1 LEFGLPKAFVW
12 SYNLAMLAYVVRR
25 LAIGIVLL
33 VLASMGVFV
42 LVHYSG
48 DPLALLRQRTPPPPA
63 SVILAREQLLHLNVP
78 IWDQYWIWLSNVVR
92 GNFGTDIQGLAVGP
106 QLTMHLFVTLRMVL
120 LATVLAIFVAVPI
133 GVWAAVRKG
142 KPADHVVNVTNFLL
156 LAVPTF
162 VIGTLLKLFVAIPV
176 NRAAGKT
183 IFYTIGQ
190 QNPILTGPWLGRF
203 PDYAAHT
210 VLPVL
215 TLILVSYPS
224 WAIYQ
229 RSSVLEALDSD
240 YVRLA
245 RAKGL
250 SPRRVLVRHVLRNAL
265 IPVTTVVALDFATI
279 IGGAVITEE
288 IFAWNGM
295 GQWFLQGVIGR
306 DIDIVLA
313 FLIVTATAIILF
325 NLAADILYA
334 FLDPRIRYE

>member
-1 LEFGLPKAFVW
+1 
-12 SYNLAMLAYVVRR
+12 MLAYIVRR
-25 LAIGIVLL
+25 LAIGVVLL
-33 VLASMGVFV
+33 LLASVGVFV

-48 DPLALLRQRTPPPPA
+48 NPLALLRQRTPPPSKA
-63 SVILAREQLLHLNVP
+63 TILNREDLLHLNVP
-78 IWDQYWIWLSNVVR
+78 IWDQYWIWLSNAVR
-92 GNFGTDIQGLAVGP
+92 GNFGTEISGLPVGP
-106 QLTMHLFVTLRMVL
+106 QLTMHLLVTLRMVL
-120 LATVLAIFVAVPI
+120 LATLVAVFVAIPI

-142 KPADHVVNVTNFLL
+142 KPTDHVVNVTNFLL

-162 VIGTLLKLFVAIPV
+162 VIGTLLKVFVAIPI
-176 NRAAGKT
+176 NQAAGKT

-190 QNPILTGPWLGRF
+190 QNPILSGPWLGRF

-210 VLPVL
+210 ILPVL
-215 TLILVSYPS
+215 TLVLVTYPS

-288 IFAWNGM
+288 IFSWDGM

-313 FLIVTATAIILF
+313 FLIVMATSIILF
-325 NLAADILYA
+325 NLLADILYA
-334 FLDPRIRYE
+334 FLDPRIRYD

>member
-1 LEFGLPKAFVW
+1 MF
-12 SYNLAMLAYVVRR
+12 AYILRR
-25 LAIGIVLL
+25 LAIGVLL
-33 VLASMGVFV
+33 LILASMGVFV

-48 DPLALLRQRTPPPPA
+48 NPLALLRQRTPPPSPA
-63 SVILAREQLLHLNVP
+63 VITAREDLLHLNVP
-78 IWDQYWIWLSNVVR
+78 IWDQYWIWFSNVAR
-92 GNFGTDIQGLAVGP
+92 GNFGTQVNGLPVGP
-106 QLTMHLFVTLRMVL
+106 QLSMHLLVTLRMVL
-120 LATVLAIFVAVPI
+120 LATVLAVFVAVPL

-142 KPADHVVNVTNFLL
+142 KATDHVVNVTNFLL

-162 VIGTLLKLFVAIPV
+162 VIGTLLKEFVAIPI
-176 NRAAGKT
+176 NQAAGKT

-190 QNPILTGPWLGRF
+190 QSPLLSGPFIGRL

-215 TLILVSYPS
+215 TLILVTYPS

-229 RSSVLEALDSD
+229 RSSVLESLDSD

-265 IPVTTVVALDFATI
+265 IPVCTVIALDFAAV
-279 IGGAVITEE
+279 IGGAVVTET
-288 IFAWNGM
+288 IFSWDGM

-306 DIDIVLA
+306 DVNIVLA
-313 FLIVTATAIILF
+313 FLIITATAIILF
-325 NLAADILYA
+325 NLLADILYA
-334 FLDPRIRYE
+334 FLDPRIRYD

>member
-1 LEFGLPKAFVW
+1 
-12 SYNLAMLAYVVRR
+12 MLAYIVRR

-33 VLASMGVFV
+33 VLASIGVFV

-48 DPLALLRQRTPPPPA
+48 DPLALLRQRTPPPPQ
-63 SVILAREQLLHLNVP
+63 SVIIAREQLLHLNVP
-78 IWDQYWIWLSNVVR
+78 IWDQYWIW
-92 GNFGTDIQGLAVGP
+92 
-106 QLTMHLFVTLRMVL
+106 QLTQHLFVTLRMVL

-142 KPADHVVNVTNFLL
+142 KPTDHVVNVTNFLL
-156 LAVPTF
+156 LAIPTF
-162 VIGTLLKLFVAIPV
+162 VIGTLLKLFVAIPI
-176 NRAAGKT
+176 NKAAGKT

-190 QNPILTGPWLGRF
+190 QNPILSGPWLGRF

-210 VLPVL
+210 ALPVL

>member
-1 LEFGLPKAFVW
+1 
-12 SYNLAMLAYVVRR
+12 MLAYIIRR

-33 VLASMGVFV
+33 VLASAGVFL
-42 LVHYSG
+42 LVHFSG
-48 DPLALLRQRTPPPPA
+48 DPLALLRQRTPPPPK
-63 SVILAREQLLHLNVP
+63 SVIIAREDLLHLNVP
-78 IWDQYWIWLSNVVR
+78 LWDQYWIWLTNVLH
-92 GNFGTDIQGLAVGP
+92 GNFGTEVNGLPVGQ
-106 QLTMHLFVTLRMVL
+106 QLSQHLLVTLRMVL
-120 LATVLAIFVAVPI
+120 LATLLAVFVAVPL

-142 KPADHVVNVTNFLL
+142 KPTDHVVNITNFLL
-156 LAVPTF
+156 LAIPTF
-162 VIGTLLKLFVAIPV
+162 VIGTLLKEFVAIPI
-176 NRAAGKT
+176 NQAAGKT

-190 QNPILTGPWLGRF
+190 QSPLLSGPFLGRI

-215 TLILVSYPS
+215 TLILVTYPS

-229 RSSVLEALDSD
+229 RSSVLESLDSD

-279 IGGAVITEE
+279 VGGAVVTET
-288 IFAWNGM
+288 IFGWDGM

-306 DIDIVLA
+306 DVDIVLA
-313 FLIVTATAIILF
+313 FLIVTATSIILF
-325 NLAADILYA
+325 NLLADILYA
-334 FLDPRIRYE
+334 FLDPRIRYD